1 VRALAVLP
9 TYNEAGTIAEVIE
22 RSLASTPDVDLLVVD
37 DNSPDGTGAIAEGIA
52 AGESRVRV
60 LHRPG
65 KGGLGPAYLA
75 GFAEGLASG
84 YEVMIEMD
92 SDLSHHPEDLPRL
105 IEAAADADLVIGSR
119 YVEGGATENWSP
131 SRRLLSRA
139 GTAYAKLL
147 LRLPLADAT
156 SGFRAYR
163 RAVLEE
169 LPLNQIHTQGYAFQI
184 ELAWRTWT
192 HGFRIAEIPIVFTE
206 RREGTSKMSR
216 RIVAEALSRVFR
228 WSLSRERP
236 PERPNPRSVAAGR

>member
-139 GTAYAKLL
+139 GTAYAVLRPDDLL
-147 LRLPLADAT
+147 VSLTRSTGPAPRNRFTANVVRIERGPAVAYVHVDVHGTPLVA
-156 SGFRAYR
+156 
-163 RAVLEE
+163 AVMASTAEE
-169 LPLNQIHTQGYAFQI
+169 LALRAGSEVIVSVKATAIHLI
-184 ELAWRTWT
+184 
-192 HGFRIAEIPIVFTE
+192 
-206 RREGTSKMSR
+206 
-216 RIVAEALSRVFR
+216 
-228 WSLSRERP
+228 
-236 PERPNPRSVAAGR
+236 